1 MIVSN
6 KLLNQF
12 SLEGRHFVVSG
23 ASSGI
28 GRAMA
33 GFLAG
38 AGATSILVARRQDEL
53 EAAAEAIR
61 TTDGK
66 AEIVAA
72 DLSQR
77 ENIAEIAAQCK
88 AKTLN
93 GTIDGVINAAGVNL
107 RQPVEDITLDSW
119 DLTLNLN
126 LAIPFFFTR
135 EFVPEM
141 QAQGFGRVINIA
153 SLQSTRAFPNGLA
166 YGASKGGVCQLT
178 RAMAETWS
186 KDGICCN
193 AIAPGF
199 FPTEL
204 TAAVFDSDN
213 TRNWAA
219 GQTTIGRNGQL
230 EDLSGITL
238 FFASAA
244 SNYITGQILNIDG
257 GFTAK

>member
-1 MIVSN
+1 MPN
-6 KLLNQF
+6 DPLKQF
-12 SLEGRHFVVSG
+12 SLDGRHFVVTG

-33 GFLAG
+33 GFLAQ
-38 AGATSILVARRQDEL
+38 AGATSILVARRQDKL
-53 EAAAEAIR
+53 EEAI
-61 TTDGK
+61 DHIHAAGGK
-66 AEIVAA
+66 AEAVVA

-77 ENIAEIAAQCK
+77 EAISEIAEKCK
-88 AKTLN
+88 AKAMN
-93 GTIDGVINAAGVNL
+93 KVVDGVVNAAGVNL
-107 RQPVEDITLDSW
+107 REPVEEITLDSW

-135 EFVPEM
+135 EFVPQM

-178 RAMAETWS
+178 RAMAEAWS

-204 TAAVFDSDN
+204 TEPVFENDN
-213 TRNWAA
+213 RRDWAA
-219 GQTTIGRNGQL
+219 SQTAIGRNGKL

-244 SNYITGQILNIDG
+244 SSYITGQTLHIDG

>member
-1 MIVSN
+1 MSN
-6 KLLNQF
+6 GLLGQF
-12 SLEGRHFVVSG
+12 SLDGRCFVVTG

-33 GFLAG
+33 GFLAS
-38 AGATSILVARRQDEL
+38 AGAALILVARRQNEL
-53 EAAAEAIR
+53 ESVAEVIR
-61 TTDGK
+61 STGSR

-77 ENIAEIAAQCK
+77 ECIAEIAAQCK
-88 AKTLN
+88 AKYQN
-93 GTIDGVINAAGVNL
+93 SIVDGVINAAGVNL
-107 RQPVEDITLDSW
+107 RQAVEEITLDSW

-141 QAQGFGRVINIA
+141 QTRQYGRVINIA
-153 SLQSTRAFPNGLA
+153 SLQSSRAFPNGLA

-178 RAMAETWS
+178 RAMAEVWS
-186 KDGICCN
+186 KDNICCN

-204 TAAVFDSDN
+204 TAPVFDNDN
-213 TRNWAA
+213 NRGWAA
-219 GQTTIGRNGQL
+219 KQTTIGRNGAL
-230 EDLSGITL
+230 EDLSGITI
-238 FFASAA
+238 FFASDA
-244 SNYITGQILNIDG
+244 SSYITGQTLHIDG

>member
-1 MIVSN
+1 MSN

-12 SLEGRHFVVSG
+12 SLEGRHFVVTG

-33 GFLAG
+33 GFLAD
-38 AGATSILVARRQDEL
+38 AGATSILVARRQNEL
-53 EAAAEAIR
+53 NEAAEAIR
-61 TTDGK
+61 SAGGK
-66 AEIVAA
+66 VEIVAA

-88 AKTLN
+88 AKTQN
-93 GTIDGVINAAGVNL
+93 GTVDGVINAAGVNL

-204 TAAVFDSDN
+204 TAPVFESEN
-213 TRNWAA
+213 TRDWAA
-219 GQTTIGRNGQL
+219 SQTTMGRNGEL

-238 FFASAA
+238 FFASSA
-244 SNYITGQILNIDG
+244 SNYVTGQILNIDG